1 MNITELKFETK
12 EEFVQFVKYAVRRKQ
27 EYKECRRNGA
37 TAAELEA
44 RGFGTVKI
52 C

>member
-1 MNITELKFETK
+1 MSIADIRFNTK
-12 EEFVQFVKYAVRRKQ
+12 EEFVEFVKYAVRRKE
-27 EYKECRRNGA
+27 EYKELRRNGA

-44 RGFGTVKI
+44 RGFGTVRT